1 MNFFG
6 VGPAEMVLIVI
17 AALIFVGPQRLPKLA
32 ADIAR
37 TIREIRQYTGSFAA
51 EFNEVMK
58 DIEKDTEADR
68 GEWKEIGTG
77 LAEAVKGIDSSI
89 EGTQSPAKPVFPAQ
103 EPPGAHRSGAAP
115 VAPASP
121 AEAPP
126 AQAAEGPQ

>member
-6 VGPAEMVLIVI
+6 VGPAEMVLIVV

-51 EFNEVMK
+51 EFNEVIK

-68 GEWKEIGTG
+68 GEWKEISTG
-77 LAEAVKGIDSSI
+77 LGETVKGLDASI
-89 EGTQSPAKPVFPAQ
+89 QGTATPPNALTPPQTA
-103 EPPGAHRSGAAP
+103 PGANGSTATPARPP
-115 VAPASP
+115 V
-121 AEAPP
+121 
-126 AQAAEGPQ
+126 EGVQ